1 MVEGQRG
8 WAGLRRA
15 DWAGPSPREGI
26 LKTAKVL
33 VEDTKVLVQ
42 NAAGSQEKLAQA
54 AQSSVATI
62 TRLADVVKL
71 GAASLGAEDPE
82 TQVSAPHA
90 SLWPEPLPVPPF
102 PPTDR
107 SLCSRPQVVLIN
119 AVKDVAK
126 ALGDLISATKAAA
139 GKVGDDPAVWQ
150 LKSSAKVGGKESSCP
165 GGVDQSA
172 SARPFKRGRPPSSG
186 ARR

>member
-1 MVEGQRG
+1 MIAIGG
-8 WAGLRRA
+8 SIPLLCL
-15 DWAGPSPREGI
+15 EGI
-26 LKTAKVL
+26 PDLPGTPQDEA
-33 VEDTKVLVQ
+33 
-42 NAAGSQEKLAQA
+42 
-54 AQSSVATI
+54 
-62 TRLADVVKL
+62 
-71 GAASLGAEDPE
+71 E

-107 SLCSRPQVVLIN
+107 SLCSRTQVVLIN

-150 LKSSAKVGGKESSCP
+150 LKNSAKVGGKESSCP
-165 GGVDQSA
+165 GGE
-172 SARPFKRGRPPSSG
+172 
-186 ARR
+186 